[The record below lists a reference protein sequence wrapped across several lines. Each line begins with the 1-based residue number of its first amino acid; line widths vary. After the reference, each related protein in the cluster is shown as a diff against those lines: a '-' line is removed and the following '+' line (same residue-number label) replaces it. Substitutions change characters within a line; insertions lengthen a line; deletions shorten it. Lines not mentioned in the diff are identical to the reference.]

1 MSAQYDLNL
10 QDYLRIRR
18 RRWKI
23 VAGCCLALGGLTL
36 LLTPRIGP
44 VYEATARVKWSRT
57 DSITGLFLEAFTW
70 SPGDDLATQAQII
83 TSRPVALEAAQ
94 RLGRI
99 PASATVETVLADK
112 SLSAALDA
120 MLASYTARPIEN
132 TSLIEIRSA
141 CPGPDEAVQ
150 LVNAVMQEYIIR
162 HTFERNRQA
171 IEAREFVERQVA
183 EVSAKLRAAEE
194 QLTRFKEANVGASM
208 PDAKEIQY
216 FQDEAAHTEARLVAL
231 EHLSDLLAHPGDPG
245 SSPELLLVD
254 LPEEGLAALRPEL
267 ARLEDRKRQLL
278 AFMKDDAPEVR
289 AIKDQIDVLTGRLRR
304 ETGTALDL
312 MRGRRRERGE
322 TPGRAPPAGKTLLPG

>member
-1 MSAQYDLNL
+1 MSRCRPGTSCSCPGAPSRPCRRSCRSSRRPSASSNRFTSSTTSGRIKMSAQYDLNL
-10 QDYLRIRR
+10 QDYLRILR

-23 VAGCCLALGGLTL
+23 VAGCCLALGALTL

-83 TSRPVALEAAQ
+83 TSRPVALKAAQ

-141 CPGPDEAVQ
+141 CPGPDEAVGAGDG
-150 LVNAVMQEYIIR
+150 V
-162 HTFERNRQA
+162 
-171 IEAREFVERQVA
+171 VE
-183 EVSAKLRAAEE
+183 
-194 QLTRFKEANVGASM
+194 
-208 PDAKEIQY
+208 
-216 FQDEAAHTEARLVAL
+216 
-231 EHLSDLLAHPGDPG
+231 
-245 SSPELLLVD
+245 
-254 LPEEGLAALRPEL
+254 
-267 ARLEDRKRQLL
+267 ED
-278 AFMKDDAPEVR
+278 
-289 AIKDQIDVLTGRLRR
+289 
-304 ETGTALDL
+304 
-312 MRGRRRERGE
+312 
-322 TPGRAPPAGKTLLPG
+322 